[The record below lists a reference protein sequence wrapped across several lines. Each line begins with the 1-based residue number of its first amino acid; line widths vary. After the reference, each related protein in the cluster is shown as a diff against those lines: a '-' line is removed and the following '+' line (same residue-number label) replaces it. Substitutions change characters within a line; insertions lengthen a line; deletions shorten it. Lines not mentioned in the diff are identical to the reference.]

1 MPGAGGSVRFLLLAS
16 AALLGVSCAARLPPR
31 PSGAPSAAADA
42 AGIFARATAHC
53 AGLRTMTL
61 ELGLSGRAG
70 DERLRGRVITGLERG
85 GAARLEGLAPF
96 GAPLFI
102 LAARD
107 ERATL
112 LLPRDRR
119 VLESTSVAEVIERLT
134 GLPLGADD
142 LLRALSGCLGT
153 GGDVDQGRQWPGG
166 WRAVSAAGDRTV
178 YLREQSG
185 AWGVAAVD
193 GGGWR
198 ADYAEIVN
206 GFPRAVRL
214 RSSDGT
220 VDLTARVQQLDV
232 NTGIDAAAF
241 EVAIPPGTE
250 PMTIDELR
258 SVAPLRTP

>member
-1 MPGAGGSVRFLLLAS
+1 MPGVGGSARLTLLA
-16 AALLGVSCAARLPPR
+16 AALVAASCAARLPPR
-31 PSGAPSAAADA
+31 PSGAPASSVDAAAL
-42 AGIFARATAHC
+42 FERATAHC
-53 AGLRTMTL
+53 TGLRTMTM

-70 DERLRGRVITGLERG
+70 DGKLRGRVITGLERG

-134 GLPLGADD
+134 GLALGADD
-142 LLRALSGCLGT
+142 LLRALSGCLGS
-153 GGDVDQGRQWPGG
+153 GGAVANGREWPGG
-166 WRAVSAAGDRTV
+166 WRAVSASGDRTV
-178 YLREQSG
+178 FLREQEGTWS
-185 AWGVAAVD
+185 VIAVD

-198 ADYAEIVN
+198 ADYADVVS
-206 GFPRAVRL
+206 GYPRTVRL
-214 RSSDGT
+214 RSTDGT
-220 VDLTARVQQLDV
+220 VDLIARVQQLEV
-232 NTGIDAAAF
+232 NTPIEAAAF
-241 EVAIPPGTE
+241 ELAVPPGTD